1 MYWQKLKLWLKDEE
15 LPKIEELLQIAGAQS
30 ISLTDAGC
38 VQLLEPAP
46 EQAPLWPKIILTAIF
61 PCDAD
66 LKTLIP
72 LITKILK
79 PDTSISTTRLE
90 EEDWTSAWRKKSP
103 TVRHFGQRLAI
114 STLDAP
120 LEKSGTIT
128 IKMNPGL
135 AFGTGDHPTT
145 GLCLEWLDQNLPAGA
160 RILDYGCGSGI
171 LAIAAL
177 RLGARFAWAVDIEKQ
192 AINATKNNAAINT
205 VSEKIWVGT
214 PAALKKV
221 KVDVLVA
228 NILANPLEKL
238 ASDFSRLVVPG
249 GSLVISGI
257 LESQIERLKAI
268 LSNWFAVFTVET
280 KGGWVRLSSVRC
292 SMPQ

>member
-30 ISLTDAGC
+30 ISLADAGC

-221 KVDVLVA
+221 RVDVLVA

>member
-1 MYWQKLKLWLKDEE
+1 VYWQKLKLWLKDEE